1 MADTLEYQ
9 ANAELRA
16 AEMLK
21 ASLADALALDPDLL
35 LDTLEGETGILE
47 IVDELLLAE
56 LADAAHVEA
65 LKDAKATLDARKQR
79 FEARQATRRAL
90 IEQAMMLLERKKLER
105 PTATLSLSERAP
117 SVKVEDE
124 SAIPS
129 KFFTTK
135 PVLDLAAVKDA
146 VKAGEDVPGAVLTNG
161 SVSLTI
167 RRR

>member
-1 MADTLEYQ
+1 MADTLDH
-9 ANAELRA
+9 AARNELQA
-16 AEMLK
+16 AEKLK

-35 LDTLEGETGILE
+35 LDTMEGETSLLD
-47 IVDELLLAE
+47 IVDALLLSE

-65 LKDAKATLDARKQR
+65 LKEAKSTLDARKQR
-79 FEARQATRRAL
+79 YEARQATRRAL

-117 SVKVEDE
+117 TVKVEDE

-129 KFFTTK
+129 RFFTSK
-135 PVLDLAAVKDA
+135 PVLDLVAVKDA
-146 VKAGEDVPGAVLTNG
+146 VKSGEDVPGAILTNG